1 MESATIP
8 SARGLPGIG
17 SVFDMARDTRAFLTE
32 SYLEHGP
39 VFAMRLLNR
48 RFTVLAGV
56 EANRFLSREGAGHL
70 RSFEFWSGFNAWFGA
85 ARSTLS
91 ADGPEHAAFRRT
103 LKRGY
108 SRQYAEEH
116 MPGMIDIARRE
127 IGSWPLGRSMAA
139 APALQRIVT
148 DQVGTLVAGVSPRAY
163 NDDLVRYIHGLLS
176 ATIVPRPYLRWSP
189 RFRRASARV
198 DRLYHEVIER
208 HSGTMRNRHGAEPD
222 LIDDLLDLHE
232 SDPRFFPEAD
242 LKIAAMGPFVAAL
255 DTVAGTCAFMLYAL
269 LRHPDVL
276 ERVQAE
282 ADALFT
288 GRVPPGEAL
297 RGMETMHRA
306 AMETMRMYPVTP
318 LLVRTAANSFEF
330 AGHRIPAGERVMIA
344 TAVPHYLPECFPEP
358 ERFDIDRYG
367 PETGGAPPALRL
379 RALRPRRPSL
389 PRQRLRRGANRRDH
403 GDHPARGRPHPRPH
417 RLQPEDHP
425 DPPARAGRL
434 LQGPRQ
440 GSARG
445 RAAARGTEAVGGAWG
460 RGRERS
466 LGRARSRGCKSRLSL
481 SDAGSPRPAPAQPM
495 RAA

>member
-1 MESATIP
+1 MESSTIP

-39 VFAMRLLNR
+39 VFGMRLLNR

-116 MPGMIDIARRE
+116 MSGMIDIARRE
-127 IGSWPLGRSMAA
+127 IGSWPPGRSMAA

-163 NDDLVRYIHGLLS
+163 NDDLVCYIHGLLS
-176 ATIVPRPYLRWSP
+176 TTVVPRPYLRWSP

-198 DRLYHEVIER
+198 DKLYHEVIQR
-208 HSGTMRNRHGAEPD
+208 HSGTMRDRHGAEPD

-276 ERVQAE
+276 QRVQAE

-288 GRVPPGEAL
+288 GRVPAGEAL

-318 LLVRTAANSFEF
+318 LLIRTAANSFEF

-367 PETGGAPPALRL
+367 PERAEHRQPYVYAPFGLGAHRCLGNGFAEVQIAATMATILHEVDVTLDRADYSLKTTQIPLPAPDDSFKVRV
-379 RALRPRRPSL
+379 RG
-389 PRQRLRRGANRRDH
+389 RRGAERPLAD
-403 GDHPARGRPHPRPH
+403 GVPESTLGTWIKGAALKGAVALHPHSMPRP
-417 RLQPEDHP
+417 RWL
-425 DPPARAGRL
+425 
-434 LQGPRQ
+434 
-440 GSARG
+440 
-445 RAAARGTEAVGGAWG
+445 
-460 RGRERS
+460 
-466 LGRARSRGCKSRLSL
+466 SR
-481 SDAGSPRPAPAQPM
+481 
-495 RAA
+495 